1 VLDECILRVADD
13 FDATEELL
21 KYGLL
26 GTSWEIL
33 QRIDE
38 EDADKLPF
46 RLQSAE
52 RNDDDDEKLTKKE
65 FSGK

>member
-1 VLDECILRVADD
+1 MLDECILRVADD